1 MRSLITVASVMTV
14 VVMVM
19 GSAMLRN
26 FGGARDGPAAVL
38 TALPLSKE
46 ALKIAYQDTRGALK
60 HSFNCGPSSTAQLK
74 RHTSNSEIV
83 LLQELEDGQS

>member
-26 FGGARDGPAAVL
+26 FEVREQGPAAVL

-46 ALKIAYQDTRGALK
+46 ALKIA
-60 HSFNCGPSSTAQLK
+60 FNCGPSSTAQLK